1 MRFAVLG
8 PLEVSVDRGPLP
20 LGGRKQRLLLA
31 MLLLARG
38 AVVSRDKLVDGL
50 WGERPPPSA
59 AESLDTYVYRLR
71 KLLGH
76 DRLVRE
82 ARGYRLRVEPGEL
95 DADEFERLVSCARA
109 AADAD
114 DLAAA
119 VGQFGAALEL
129 WRGPLSE
136 ELLDGA
142 DLGVQAQRLEELRLS
157 ALESRIDALL
167 ALGAGA
173 DLVAELEQ
181 LLSENPHRERLLRG
195 LMLALYR
202 SGRQTEALAVFR
214 TARAQLV
221 EQLGLE
227 PGPELHDLHRRILRH
242 DPALQ
247 VARPRSRSKSPL
259 PFSRRARRAR
269 VTHAGLAVL
278 TASAAAIILVAI
290 DVLGSASA
298 GSRAAS
304 LAGSNGIVSIG
315 MTAAELTTTLALNG
329 APASVGAGDGS
340 VWVADAGSD
349 VVLQIDP
356 RSGGQLQQLDVGGD
370 PASIAAGGGAVWVA
384 SSVAA
389 TVTRIDP
396 ATESIT
402 QRISLP
408 GDNLGAIAYGDGR
421 LWVADAVEDELF
433 ELSPQ
438 TGALTRTVP
447 LDLDPSA
454 LIAAAGAVW
463 VAGYNTATV
472 EKLDPATG
480 RVLANVHVGDGAAA
494 LALADGSLW
503 VANSLDATVTRID
516 PATLATT
523 ATIPVGSGP
532 AALASDSAGLWVADQ
547 YSGNVALIDPHR
559 DRVISTVAVGGAPT
573 TLAVTAG
580 RIWAGVTAGDA
591 RHRGG
596 TMTILAAGPITD
608 TAVRSNTTVDPAFYN
623 VAPNPEFTGLAYD
636 ALVTFQQSPGAA
648 GLRLVPDLALALPT
662 DTHGGRVFAFRI
674 RPGIRYSDG
683 QPVRAS
689 DFRRGV
695 ERLFRLGSLGTTLFD
710 TVLGASACRRYPAS
724 CDLAHGI
731 VTNDTAGT
739 VVFHLVTPDPDF
751 LFNLTEDAYGAP
763 IPPGTPDREPGTRT
777 APGTGP
783 YEIAAV
789 SDTEIRFVRN
799 PYFREWSHAAQPAGN
814 PDTIIWRSVASNEA
828 AVTAIEHGEG
838 DWFSGQLPSSQYQ
851 QLAVQDPAI
860 VHSNPQFAVD
870 FAPLNTYRAPF
881 DDVRVRQALNYAI
894 DRATLVDLYG
904 GPGIAAPIC
913 QPIAPGLPGY
923 RRYCPYTAHP
933 DSSGRWTGPD
943 LGRARRL
950 IAASHTAGERIDLW
964 GSPTTGYIP
973 AGVPEY
979 FAKVL
984 RELGYRVRL
993 HILPF
998 PQITPAMWR
1007 SFQISTDG
1015 DWVANY
1021 PDPASYLPLFFAC
1034 NGGNSNGYFCDPNVD
1049 REMDRAEL
1057 LSLTDPSAAQKTW
1070 QHVDRQLT
1078 DAAEWVP
1085 TVTYRDLEITSPR
1098 LGNYE
1103 FNPVWGFLPDQA
1115 WVR

>member
-1 MRFAVLG
+1 MLG
-8 PLEVSVDRGPLP
+8 TLEVSADGELLP
-20 LGGRKQRLLLA
+20 LAGRKQRTLLA
-31 MLLLARG
+31 ALLMARNSVVARDVLID
-38 AVVSRDKLVDGL
+38 AV

-76 DRLVRE
+76 DRVVRE
-82 ARGYRLRVEPGEL
+82 TGGYRLRVEPGEL

-109 AADAD
+109 SGAAD

-119 VGQFGAALEL
+119 AGQFGAALKL
-129 WRGPLSE
+129 WRGPLSDE
-136 ELLDGA
+136 VLDGA
-142 DLGVQAQRLEELRLS
+142 DLGGQAQRLEELRLS
-157 ALESRIDALL
+157 ALESRIDAML

-181 LLSENPHRERLLRG
+181 LLNEHSHRERLLRG

-202 SGRQTEALAVFR
+202 SGRQTEALEVFR

-221 EQLGLE
+221 EQFGLE
-227 PGPELHDLHRRILRH
+227 PSPELYDLQRRILRH
-242 DPALQ
+242 DPALH
-247 VARPRSRSKSPL
+247 VAPQRRSPKSPL
-259 PFSRRARRAR
+259 PSSPPARRSRLLSA
-269 VTHAGLAVL
+269 VLAVL
-278 TASAAAIILVAI
+278 SASAAGVLLVATG
-290 DVLGSASA
+290 VLGSASA
-298 GSRAAS
+298 GVRAAP

-315 MTAAELTTTLALNG
+315 MRSAELTTTLTLSG
-329 APASVGAGDGS
+329 APAAVAAGDGA
-340 VWVADAGSD
+340 VWAADAGSD
-349 VVLQIDP
+349 VVSQIDP
-356 RSGGQLQQLDVGGD
+356 RSGEQVQRLSVGGD
-370 PASIAAGGGAVWVA
+370 PASIVTGGGAVWVA

-408 GDNLGAIAYGDGR
+408 GDSLGAIAYGDGS
-421 LWVADAVEDELF
+421 LWVADAVKDELF

-438 TGALTRTVP
+438 TGALTHKVA
-447 LDLDPSA
+447 LDLQPSA
-454 LIAAAGAVW
+454 IIAARGAVW
-463 VAGYNTATV
+463 VAGYNSATV
-472 EKLDPATG
+472 EKLASATG
-480 RVLANVHVGDGAAA
+480 RVLARIRVGDGRTA
-494 LALADGSLW
+494 LAMADGSLW
-503 VANSLDATVTRID
+503 VANSLDATVSRID
-516 PATLATT
+516 PATRATV

-532 AALASDSAGLWVADQ
+532 AALASDSAGVWVADQ
-547 YSGNVALIDPHR
+547 YSATVALIDERH
-559 DRVISTVAVGGAPT
+559 DRVASTVAIGGAPT
-573 TLAVTAG
+573 TLTATDG
-580 RIWAGVTAGDA
+580 QIWAGVAAADAG
-591 RHRGG
+591 HRGG
-596 TMTILAAGPITD
+596 TLTILESGPITD

-623 VAPNPEFTGLAYD
+623 VAPNPQFTGLAYD

-662 DTHGGRVFAFRI
+662 HTDGGRLFVFRV

-683 QPVRAS
+683 QPLRAS

-695 ERLFRLGSLGTTLFD
+695 ERLFRVGSLGTTLFD
-710 TVLGASACRRYPAS
+710 AVLGASACRRTPAT
-724 CDLAHGI
+724 CDLARGI
-731 VTNDTAGT
+731 VTDDVTGT
-739 VVFHLVTPDPDF
+739 VVFHLATPDPEF

-763 IPPGTPDREPGTRT
+763 IPPATPDREPGTRT
-777 APGTGP
+777 VPGTGP
-783 YEIAAV
+783 YEIATV
-789 SDTEIRFVRN
+789 SNTEIRFVRN
-799 PYFREWSHAAQPAGN
+799 PYFHEWSHAAQPAGN
-814 PDTIIWRSVASNEA
+814 PDMIIWRSVASNAA

-838 DWFSGQLPSSQYQ
+838 DWLSGQLPSSQYER
-851 QLAVQDPAI
+851 LAVEDPAI

-870 FAPLNTYRAPF
+870 FAPLNTHRAPF
-881 DDVRVRQALNYAI
+881 DDVGVRQALNYAI

-923 RRYCPYTAHP
+923 RDYCPYTVNP
-933 DSSGRWTGPD
+933 DSSGRWSGPD
-943 LGRARRL
+943 LARARRL
-950 IAASHTAGERIDLW
+950 IAASHTAGEHIDLW
-964 GSPTTGYIP
+964 GSPTTGYVP
-973 AGVPEY
+973 AGVPQY

-984 RELGYRVRL
+984 RELGYHVRV

-998 PQITPAMWR
+998 PEITPAMWR
-1007 SFQISTDG
+1007 GFQISTDG

-1034 NGGNSNGYFCDPNVD
+1034 NGGNSNGYFCEPSID

-1070 QHVDRQLT
+1070 QRVDRQLT

-1085 TVTYRDLEITSPR
+1085 TVTYRDLEISSQR
-1098 LGNYE
+1098 VGNYE